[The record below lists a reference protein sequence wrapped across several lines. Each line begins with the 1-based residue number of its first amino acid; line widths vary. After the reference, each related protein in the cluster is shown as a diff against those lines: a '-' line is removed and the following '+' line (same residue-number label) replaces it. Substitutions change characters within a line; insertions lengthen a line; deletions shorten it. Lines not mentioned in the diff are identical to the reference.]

1 MLFHRDPNLVNTL
14 NLYDGAADSLAEDVI
29 AGQAGAASSSAV
41 DGGEVRE
48 GLSKEA
54 LLQAVVGTI
63 GDLDSPLSPD
73 QKGFEALNR
82 CVYALIIIL
91 YWICPFI
98 YS

>member
-1 MLFHRDPNLVNTL
+1 
-14 NLYDGAADSLAEDVI
+14 VI
-29 AGQAGAASSSAV
+29 AGKAEAVASPAAE
-41 DGGEVRE
+41 DGQVKE

-82 CVYALIIIL
+82 YVDSVIVQRKYK
-91 YWICPFI
+91 